1 MTMLH
6 IRFSAE
12 RCTWISE
19 INSPST
25 ALRIILKR
33 AIFSNKELAF
43 CLVELVSSV
52 SYWKCLTFSP
62 RYCFFFRFLTA
73 MYQGYSEKNRNKTK
87 ENRKNSISAISL
99 FCVQYYSV
107 FLLRKLLRQ
116 FSAENA
122 IPWLALTNRK
132 SAVTA
137 NVKTETFNNPVHV
150 HEIQ

>member
-6 IRFSAE
+6 KRFSAE

-25 ALRIILKR
+25 ALKIILKR
-33 AIFSNKELAF
+33 TIFSNKELPF
-43 CLVELVSSV
+43 CLVALVSTV
-52 SYWKCLTFSP
+52 SYWKCSTFSP
-62 RYCFFFRFLTA
+62 RCFFSFSYRHVSRIFWKES
-73 MYQGYSEKNRNKTK
+73 QQKPKKIEKN
-87 ENRKNSISAISL
+87 SLSAIWL
-99 FCVQYYSV
+99 FRVQYYLV

-122 IPWLALTNRK
+122 IPWLALIYQK

-137 NVKTETFNNPVHV
+137 NVKTETFNNPVDV